1 MSDAQDKLRAE
12 FRSDIRELK
21 SDFQT
26 DLNAAVSRIEA
37 SIKAHSDS
45 SAARQSELV
54 ARIQSHDDRQT
65 ASFTS
70 MMEWRILV
78 EKRLAEQTQISKISS
93 GVFGAVGAALL
104 TFLVRL
110 FSYTPNADPLPPV
123 APISG
128 ESPQPAPQK
137 LPNRRN

>member
-12 FRSDIRELK
+12 FRADIRELK
-21 SDFQT
+21 TDFHSE
-26 DLNAAVSRIEA
+26 LNAAVSRIEA
-37 SIKAHSDS
+37 SIKAHSES
-45 SAARQSELV
+45 SAVRQTELV
-54 ARIQSHDDRQT
+54 SRIQSHDDRQT

-110 FSYTPNADPLPPV
+110 FSYTPNADPPPPV

-128 ESPQPAPQK
+128 DNTQPIQQK
-137 LPNRRN
+137 TPSRRN